1 MKIGLAQFGVLL
13 AAIVLIA
20 SSALVGAGLAEQ
32 ALGMTPKVGVAAHI
46 AALSMSGSGQVT
58 THVVATGQDN
68 HCDDCGCH
76 GRQDCVHSA
85 GSGCCA
91 ASISAIDECSVLDC
105 APLAARF
112 ITGKAFLA
120 TGINPEALLRPP
132 QVFA

>member
-1 MKIGLAQFGVLL
+1 MRIGLAQFRVLL

-32 ALGMTPKVGVAAHI
+32 GLGVTAKVGVAADI

-58 THVVATGQDN
+58 THVIATGQDN
-68 HCDDCGCH
+68 HHDDCGCH

-85 GSGCCA
+85 GSGCRA
-91 ASISAIDECSVLDC
+91 ASISATCECSVLDC
-105 APLAARF
+105 GPLAARF

>member
-1 MKIGLAQFGVLL
+1 MKIGLAQFRVLL

-20 SSALVGAGLAEQ
+20 SSALAGAGLAEQ
-32 ALGMTPKVGVAAHI
+32 GLGITAKVGVAAEI

-58 THVVATGQDN
+58 THVIATGQDN
-68 HCDDCGCH
+68 HHDDCGCH

-85 GSGCCA
+85 ASGCCA
-91 ASISAIDECSVLDC
+91 ASISGIDECGVLDC
-105 APLAARF
+105 APFAARF